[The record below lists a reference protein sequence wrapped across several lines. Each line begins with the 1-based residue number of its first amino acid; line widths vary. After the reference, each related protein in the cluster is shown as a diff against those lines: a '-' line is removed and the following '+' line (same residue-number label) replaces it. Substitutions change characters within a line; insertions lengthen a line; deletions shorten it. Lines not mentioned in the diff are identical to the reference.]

1 MQEGGNQIVKILWKE
16 RERERV
22 CGNFVKIISRIED
35 LEMVTLKL
43 GSR

>member
-1 MQEGGNQIVKILWKE
+1 MVASKLLRFLGKE

-22 CGNFVKIISRIED
+22 CGNFVKIISRIGD